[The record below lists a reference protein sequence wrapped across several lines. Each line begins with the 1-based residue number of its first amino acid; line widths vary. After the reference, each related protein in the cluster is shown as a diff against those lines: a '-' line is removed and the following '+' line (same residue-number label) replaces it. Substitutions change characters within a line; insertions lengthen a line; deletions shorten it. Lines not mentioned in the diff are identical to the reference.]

1 MEREGSLG
9 EVRKQRTGVGRAQ
22 ESRVIP
28 ETNNNN
34 DTADLDN
41 TDLLTWSSDKS

>member
-28 ETNNNN
+28 ETNN
-34 DTADLDN
+34 DDIDK

>member
-28 ETNNNN
+28 ETN
-34 DTADLDN
+34 DVTDDIDN

>member
-28 ETNNNN
+28 ETND
-34 DTADLDN
+34 DTADIDN

>member
-28 ETNNNN
+28 ETNN
-34 DTADLDN
+34 DDIDN